1 MIMKLQEYFD
11 QHKDHN
17 LSDIQKMDIYR
28 SVMEKNMKKSFQR
41 KRSLLH
47 VKSFVYSSF
56 LLFFL
61 IGFYGMYIFQ
71 QPTNEDTDGY
81 MFSRLS
87 NTNVAQADFIAK
99 IVDFDGSFYVEQWG
113 KVIQTS
119 NIKNGD
125 VITLRQDAQIVFH
138 IDNETKAKIVWPAKF
153 VINKKWNNN
162 YKIAL
167 LYWEYV
173 EMSSLQKVNKYN
185 VELSVDDL
193 LVSQWENK
201 KPINYQL
208 VRQGDSHVIKN
219 NWAKL
224 IVSSDDKKSTT
235 NVENNQVLAIE
246 GNDISLFDSFEK
258 FAKAVKDKDLSQT
271 FTYTDI
277 EKTPSTETIS
287 DGSEEIQEDVLTV
300 LDEEEILN
308 IKDQEVPTDISIPFD
323 EGWQQIITTP
333 EQIETIDTQLS
344 KKSLQNNIDDLVEA
358 YQTSDYSSFT
368 KNFEELSQRIS
379 TITRWFGYKY
389 SLPKG
394 TEQEKINSLIT
405 NIETLANDIEKE
417 YLLPPKYIE
426 SLRSIIPL
434 ISPLKDKPFE
444 DITE

>member
-71 QPTNEDTDGY
+71 QPTNDDTEGY
-81 MFSRLS
+81 MLSRLS

-125 VITLRQDAQIVFH
+125 IITLKQDAQIVFH

-153 VINKKWNNN
+153 VISKKWSNN

-167 LYWEYV
+167 LYGEYV

-185 VELSVDDL
+185 IELSVDDL

-219 NWAKL
+219 NGAKL

-258 FAKAVKDKDLSQT
+258 FAKAVKDKNLSQT

-277 EKTPSTETIS
+277 EKTPSIETIS
-287 DGSEEIQEDVLTV
+287 DGSEEIQEDTPTV

-323 EGWQQIITTP
+323 EEWQQIITTP

-394 TEQEKINSLIT
+394 TEQEKINSILS
-405 NIETLANDIEKE
+405 NIETLANNIEKD

-426 SLRSIIPL
+426 SLRNIIPL